1 MEITLG
7 FEYPPKV
14 HIFIWRALHGI
25 VPCYCNLV
33 NIHIKTPMTCL
44 VCKVDPED
52 LKHMLFIC
60 CGARE
65 VWEELGL
72 GANVAAIA
80 EQHRSGSLIL
90 DEIICSN
97 LPGGVSLQGE
107 NAVELAMV
115 TCWYIWW
122 ERRQVSHDK
131 EIGTPA

>member
-1 MEITLG
+1 
-7 FEYPPKV
+7 
-14 HIFIWRALHGI
+14 
-25 VPCYCNLV
+25 
-33 NIHIKTPMTCL
+33 MTCP

-80 EQHRSGSLIL
+80 EQHRPGSLIL

-97 LPGGVSLQGE
+97 LPGGASFQGE

-115 TCWYIWW
+115 ACWYIW
-122 ERRQVSHDK
+122 
-131 EIGTPA
+131 

>member
-1 MEITLG
+1 MTYRYSFRAAYGHSNLFYIVLIVKPDVFHQKAKLKPYEI
-7 FEYPPKV
+7 
-14 HIFIWRALHGI
+14 
-25 VPCYCNLV
+25 
-33 NIHIKTPMTCL
+33 
-44 VCKVDPED
+44 DPED

-60 CGARE
+60 CRARE
-65 VWEELGL
+65 VWEELSL
-72 GANVAAIA
+72 GAYVAAIA

-90 DEIICSN
+90 DEIICSR
-97 LPGGVSLQGE
+97 LPGRVSVEGE